1 MYEVTVGLVALAV
14 VLLLFLTGIEL
25 GFAMALVGFLG
36 FAVLVSM
43 KAALNLLAKDFFD
56 VFASYGFTVIPLF
69 VLMGQIAFNAGI
81 AKRLFNTAYRFI
93 GHVPGGMAMAT
104 VAGATAFKAICGSSP
119 ATAATFASVA
129 VPEMDRYG
137 YDKRLS
143 TGIVATVGTLG
154 ILIPPSVTLIVFG
167 IITELSIGRLFL
179 AGLIPGLIIAF
190 FFMVIIYGWCKINPK
205 IGPKGEKSTWKER
218 IASLPEFLVVV
229 VIFLLMIVGLMKGL
243 FTPTE
248 AGSVGTGLVL
258 LMSILRRDINFK
270 GFLKSVAESL
280 RTACMV
286 LMLIAGSTILGH
298 FIAVTKLPMIAADWV
313 VGLPLNRYIIMIII
327 SFIYQTGGSFIDDL
341 AFMILAT
348 PIFYPVIIKL
358 GFDPIW
364 FGMIIAITVMIGVVI
379 PPVAINV
386 FVVKN
391 ITKVPFNVIYK
402 GVYPFLISLVVAAA
416 LLFFFPQIALW
427 LPNLLMPLK

>member
-1 MYEVTVGLVALAV
+1 MNEITIGILGLCV
-14 VLLLFLTGIEL
+14 VLALFLTGIEL
-25 GFAMALVGFLG
+25 GFAMALIGFLG
-36 FAVLVSM
+36 FSLITSF
-43 KAALNLLAKDFFD
+43 KAGLNLLAKDFFD
-56 VFASYGFTVIPLF
+56 VLSTYGFTVIPLF
-69 VLMGQIAFNAGI
+69 VFMGQIAFNAGI
-81 AKRLFNTAYRFI
+81 AKRLFNTAYKFI
-93 GHVPGGMAMAT
+93 GHIPGGLAMAT

-119 ATAATFASVA
+119 ATAATFAVVA

-137 YDKRLS
+137 YSKKLS

-167 IITELSIGRLFL
+167 IIAEISIGKLFL
-179 AGLIPGLIIAF
+179 AGLIPGLMIAF
-190 FFMVIIYGWCKINPK
+190 FFIVIIYVWCRIDPLV
-205 IGPKGEKSTWKER
+205 GPKGDRSTWKER
-218 IASLPEFLVVV
+218 IATLPDLFWVM
-229 VIFLLMIVGLMKGL
+229 VIFALMVGGLMEGF

-248 AGSVGTGLVL
+248 AGSIGTAAVL
-258 LMSILRRDINFK
+258 ILSLIKRDINIK
-270 GFLKSVAESL
+270 GIIKSVVESL

-298 FIAVTKLPMIAADWV
+298 FLAVTKIPIIASDWV
-313 VGLPLNRYIIMIII
+313 VSLPLNRYVIMIII
-327 SFIYQTGGSFIDDL
+327 SLIYQVGGSFIDDL

-348 PIFYPVIIKL
+348 PIFYPAIIKL

-391 ITKVPFNVIYK
+391 ITKVPFGVIYS
-402 GVYPFLISLVVAAA
+402 GVYPFLIALVFCAA
-416 LLFFFPQIALW
+416 LLFIFPQLALW
-427 LPNLLMPLK
+427 LPNLLMK

>member
-1 MYEVTVGLVALAV
+1 MSEVIVGIVGLAV
-14 VLLLFLTGIEL
+14 VLSLFLTGIEL
-25 GFAMALVGFLG
+25 GFAMALVGFAG
-36 FAVLVSM
+36 FGYIVSYS
-43 KAALNLLAKDFFD
+43 AALNLLAKDIFD

-81 AKRLFNTAYRFI
+81 AKRLFDSSYKFI
-93 GHVPGGMAMAT
+93 GHIPGGLAMAT

-137 YDKRLS
+137 YDKKLS

-167 IITELSIGRLFL
+167 IITEQSIGRLFL
-179 AGLIPGLIIAF
+179 AGIVPGLMIAF
-190 FFMVIIYGWCKINPK
+190 FFICIIYGWCKINPSL
-205 IGPKGEKSTWKER
+205 GPRGEKSTWKER
-218 IASLPEFLVVV
+218 IRSLPEVAWVI
-229 VIFLLMIVGLMKGL
+229 VIFILIVGGLMKGF

-248 AGSVGTGLVL
+248 AGSVGTFAVL
-258 LMSILRRDINFK
+258 LLSFAKRDINLK
-270 GFLKSVAESL
+270 GYIKSVSESL

-298 FIAVTKLPMIAADWV
+298 FLAVTKIPMIASDWV
-313 VGLPLNRYIIMIII
+313 VSLPLNRYVIMIII
-327 SFIYQTGGSFIDDL
+327 SLIYQLGGSFIDDL
-341 AFMILAT
+341 AFMVLAT
-348 PIFYPVIIKL
+348 PIFYPAIIKL
-358 GFDPIW
+358 GFDPLC

-391 ITKVPFNVIYK
+391 ITKVPFGVIYS
-402 GVYPFLISLVVAAA
+402 GVYPFLIA
-416 LLFFFPQIALW
+416 LLFCGFLLFLFPQLATF
-427 LPNLLMPLK
+427 LPSILMK

>member
-1 MYEVTVGLVALAV
+1 MYEVTVGLLGLAV
-14 VLLLFLTGIEL
+14 VLVLFLTGIEL

-36 FAVLVSM
+36 FAILIST

-81 AKRLFNTAYRFI
+81 ARRLFNTAYRFI

-137 YDKRLS
+137 YDKKLS

-167 IITELSIGRLFL
+167 IITELSIGKLFL
-179 AGLIPGLIIAF
+179 AGIIPGLMIAF

-205 IGPKGEKSTWKER
+205 LGPKGEKSTWKER
-218 IASLPEFLVVV
+218 ITSLPEFLLVV
-229 VIFLLMIVGLMKGL
+229 VIFLLMIWGLMKGL

-248 AGSVGTGLVL
+248 AGSVGTAAVL
-258 LMSILRRDINFK
+258 LMSILRKDINFR

-298 FIAVTKLPMIAADWV
+298 FLAVTKLPMIAADWV
-313 VGLPLNRYIIMIII
+313 VALPLNKYIIMIII

-391 ITKVPFNVIYK
+391 ITKVPFGVIYK
-402 GVYPFLISLVVAAA
+402 GVYPFLIALVVGAA
-416 LLFFFPQIALW
+416 LLFLFPQLALW
-427 LPNLLMPLK
+427 LPNLLMK